1 MSVSNGNC
9 FFFVCFTLFDL
20 CDHVPLFAIHKHKGV
35 MLTIPHQ
42 PIRASRQILDSSHV
56 KQLICI
62 KFFNCVYNR
71 IIKLY

>member
-1 MSVSNGNC
+1 MSVSNGSS
-9 FFFVCFTLFDL
+9 VCFTLFDR
-20 CDHVPLFAIHKHKGV
+20 CDHVPLFAIHKHYSV

-42 PIRASRQILDSSHV
+42 PIRASGQILDSSDYSHV

-71 IIKLY
+71 IIK